1 MVEKQ
6 ERIDK
11 VEEHI
16 KKRFFLQKKNGQGL
30 MELFLRQ
37 QT

>member
-16 KKRFFLQKKNGQGL
+16 KKRFFLQKKWTRGL
-30 MELFLRQ
+30 WSCF
-37 QT
+37 

>member
-16 KKRFFLQKKNGQGL
+16 KKRFFLQKKMDKGL
-30 MELFLRQ
+30 WSCF
-37 QT
+37 

>member
-11 VEEHI
+11 GEEHI
-16 KKRFFLQKKNGQGL
+16 KKRFFLQKKMDKGL
-30 MELFLRQ
+30 WSYF
-37 QT
+37 